1 MDFGVRVS
9 YYSPAAFN
17 KQQQKTSKTAE
28 LNKNKNRVMKK
39 LIVVSLALLV
49 AGAVSVRAA
58 DAKENWEK
66 NCTKCH
72 GADGKGK
79 TKMGEKL
86 GMKDYTDAKVQ
97 GGMKDDAMT
106 KAIKDGVKDGDKT
119 KMKAYGETL
128 NDDEIKAL
136 VKFIRDFKK

>member
-1 MDFGVRVS
+1 
-9 YYSPAAFN
+9 
-17 KQQQKTSKTAE
+17 
-28 LNKNKNRVMKK
+28 MKK
-39 LIVVSLALLV
+39 LIVIGVALLI

-97 GGMKDDAMT
+97 EALKDDAMA
-106 KAIKDGVKDGDKT
+106 KAIKEGVKDGEKT
-119 KMKAYGETL
+119 KMKGFGEVL
-128 NDDEIKAL
+128 SDDEIKAL
-136 VKFIRDFKK
+136 VKYARDFKK

>member
-1 MDFGVRVS
+1 
-9 YYSPAAFN
+9 
-17 KQQQKTSKTAE
+17 
-28 LNKNKNRVMKK
+28 MKR
-39 LIVVSLALLV
+39 LIVFSLALMV
-49 AGAVSVRAA
+49 VGAVSVRAA

-86 GMKDYTDAKVQ
+86 GIKDYTDAKVQ
-97 GGMKDDAMT
+97 EALKDDAMT
-106 KAIKDGVKDGDKT
+106 KAIKEGVKDGEKP

-128 NDDEIKAL
+128 SDDEIKAL
-136 VKFIRDFKK
+136 VKYVRDFKK

>member
-1 MDFGVRVS
+1 MGRQKPS
-9 YYSPAAFN
+9 
-17 KQQQKTSKTAE
+17 KQIE
-28 LNKNKNRVMKK
+28 LNKDNNTGMKK
-39 LIVVSLALLV
+39 LIVIGVALLI

-97 GGMKDDAMT
+97 EALKDDAMA
-106 KAIKDGVKDGDKT
+106 KAIKEGVKDGEKT
-119 KMKAYGETL
+119 KMKGFGEVL
-128 NDDEIKAL
+128 SDDEIKAL
-136 VKFIRDFKK
+136 VKYARDFKK

>member
-1 MDFGVRVS
+1 
-9 YYSPAAFN
+9 
-17 KQQQKTSKTAE
+17 
-28 LNKNKNRVMKK
+28 MKK
-39 LIVVSLALLV
+39 LMIVSVALLI

-58 DAKENWEK
+58 DVKENWEK
-66 NCTKCH
+66 SCAKCH
-72 GADGKGK
+72 GTDGKGK

-86 GMKDYTDAKVQ
+86 EVKDYTSAKVQ
-97 GGMKDDAMT
+97 EELKDDKMT

-119 KMKAYGETL
+119 KMKAFGDAL

>member
-1 MDFGVRVS
+1 
-9 YYSPAAFN
+9 
-17 KQQQKTSKTAE
+17 
-28 LNKNKNRVMKK
+28 MKK
-39 LIVVSLALLV
+39 LIIIGVALLIV
-49 AGAVSVRAA
+49 GAVSVRAA

-97 GGMKDDAMT
+97 EALKDDAMT
-106 KAIKDGVKDGDKT
+106 KAIKEGVKDGEKT
-119 KMKAYGETL
+119 KMKGFGEVL
-128 NDDEIKAL
+128 SDDEIKAL
-136 VKFIRDFKK
+136 VKYVRDFKK

>member
-1 MDFGVRVS
+1 
-9 YYSPAAFN
+9 
-17 KQQQKTSKTAE
+17 
-28 LNKNKNRVMKK
+28 MKK
-39 LIVVSLALLV
+39 LIVIGVALLI

-86 GMKDYTDAKVQ
+86 AMKDYTDAKVQ
-97 GGMKDDAMT
+97 EALKDDAMT
-106 KAIKDGVKDGDKT
+106 KAIKEGVKDGDKT
-119 KMKAYGETL
+119 KMKGFGDVL
-128 NDDEIKAL
+128 SDDEVKAL
-136 VKFIRDFKK
+136 VKYVRDFKK

>member
-1 MDFGVRVS
+1 MGR
-9 YYSPAAFN
+9 
-17 KQQQKTSKTAE
+17 QKPSQETE
-28 LNKNKNRVMKK
+28 LNKNKSTVMKK
-39 LIVVSLALLV
+39 LIVIGVALLI

-72 GADGKGK
+72 GADGKSK

-97 GGMKDDAMT
+97 EALKDDAMT

-119 KMKAYGETL
+119 KMKGFGDAL
-128 NDDEIKAL
+128 SDDEIKAL
-136 VKFIRDFKK
+136 VKYVRDFKK

>member
-1 MDFGVRVS
+1 LAGGRVIIIPLPS
-9 YYSPAAFN
+9 IKRRHKP
-17 KQQQKTSKTAE
+17 SKETE
-28 LNKNKNRVMKK
+28 LNKNKSTGMKK
-39 LIVVSLALLV
+39 LIVIGVALLI

-86 GMKDYTDAKVQ
+86 AMKDYTDAKVQ
-97 GGMKDDAMT
+97 EALKDDAMT
-106 KAIKDGVKDGDKT
+106 KAIKEGVKDGEKT
-119 KMKAYGETL
+119 KMKGFGDVL
-128 NDDEIKAL
+128 SDDEVKAL
-136 VKFIRDFKK
+136 VKYVRDFKK